1 MPSLV
6 AKTVH
11 GRRYWQI
18 VTCRRVHGKP
28 RQVVL
33 AHLGSADQLL
43 HRLSQTP
50 GKALQA
56 RVLDFGLLAA
66 AWSLAQQ
73 LQIIDIIDRH
83 VPKRDQGPSV
93 GQYLLLIALNRLARP
108 VSKARLADW
117 YASTALRRWLPLPEH
132 ALCGQRFWDHMDA
145 VDAQAIARIEADLS
159 RCLVEQFQV
168 DLCCLCFDCTNFDT
182 FIDSQTSA
190 ELPQRGHAKSKRT
203 DLRVVG
209 LALLV
214 STDFDIPLFSHVYP
228 GNQADS
234 TTFASVTNALVE
246 RYRLLAREL
255 EHVTLV
261 FDKGNNSDD
270 NLERIADSPYHVVGS
285 LVPTQHADLLAVPLR
300 RFQALRDRRLRKV
313 MAYRTTKEVAG
324 RTWTIILTRSESLLR
339 GQLRGI
345 AQHLKK
351 RRQAL
356 AELQHKLRRSQQP
369 GARGKGYT
377 LPSLQ
382 NHARQL
388 SQGQYIRDI
397 LRIEVRQ
404 RRGQL
409 SLTYR
414 TDAAALAKLERTVL
428 GKRILFTDNH
438 NWSSKRIILA
448 YRSQHH
454 VETAFRQMKDTATVS
469 WEPVYHWTDSKIRV
483 HTFCCVLA
491 LTLLNLLHRQAWHT
505 GLKISSRQLVEELA
519 AYREVINLYAADS
532 RQRRG
537 RHRAEIT
544 YTSLGPTG
552 ERLAKLFQLGQFQA
566 I

>member
-43 HRLSQTP
+43 HRLSQSP
-50 GKALQA
+50 GKPVQA
-56 RVLDFGLLAA
+56 QVRDFGLLAA
-66 AWSLAQQ
+66 AWSLAEK
-73 LQIIDIIDRH
+73 LHVSDIIDRH

-93 GQYLLLIALNRLARP
+93 GQYLLLIALNRLAQP
-108 VSKARLADW
+108 ASKTRLADW
-117 YASTALRRWLPLPEH
+117 YRGTTLRRWLPLPEH

-159 RCLVEQFQV
+159 RQLVEQFHIQ
-168 DLCCLCFDCTNFDT
+168 LGCLCFDCTNFDT

-214 STDFDIPLFSHVYP
+214 STDFDIPLFSHIYP

-234 TTFASVTNALVE
+234 TTFASVTDALVE
-246 RYRLLAREL
+246 RYRLLARDL

-270 NLERIADSPYHVVGS
+270 NLARIAASPYHVVGS

-300 RFQALRDRRLRKV
+300 SFEALRDRRLRKV
-313 MAYRTTKEVAG
+313 TAYRTKKEVAG
-324 RTWTIILTRSESLLR
+324 HTWTVVVTRSEALLQ

-356 AELQHKLRRSQQP
+356 DELQHKLRRSQQP

-377 LPSLQ
+377 LASLQ
-382 NHARQL
+382 AHAVKL
-388 SQGQYIRDI
+388 AHGQYIRDI
-397 LRIEVRQ
+397 LKIDVEQ
-404 RRGQL
+404 RRGKL

-414 TDAAALAKLERTVL
+414 TDAAALAALERSVL

-438 NWSSKRIILA
+438 DWKTKDIILA

-454 VETAFRQMKDTATVS
+454 VETAFRQMKDTATVNCN
-469 WEPVYHWTDSKIRV
+469 PMYHWTDSKIRV
-483 HTFCCVLA
+483 HIFCCVLA
-491 LTLLNLLHRQAWHT
+491 LTLLNLLHRQAWEA
-505 GLKISSRQLVEELA
+505 GLKISSRQLVAELA
-519 AYREVINLYAADS
+519 AYQEVINLHAS
-532 RQRRG
+532 GTGKRG
-537 RHRAEIT
+537 RHRAEIA
-544 YTSLGPTG
+544 YTSLSSIGK
-552 ERLAKLFQLGQFQA
+552 RLAKLFELEQYQA
-566 I
+566 S